1 MMNKYIGVVI
11 SVDSAVAE
19 VAMYDM
25 VNDAN
30 ILWEGQVLPGPKVGS
45 FISILQGNVRIIAKV
60 ISEKIIDQQNSIG
73 SKEFDN
79 RYSKDSINRV
89 IKAKSIGTV
98 KGGNFQV
105 TSRYVPM
112 VGNKVSWISQE
123 DYAAM
128 YALGENVPSLRIG
141 EDLLGDQ
148 EVNIPIDRIF
158 ASHIGVFGNTG
169 SGKSNTLHRLYLN
182 LFRSEYGDS
191 ALEKSKFIVIDFN
204 GEYSHDD
211 SFGVPSE
218 KKTVCCLSTRS
229 NSLDKITINDKYIFD
244 SEVLS
249 MLFDARPATQVPFIK
264 NTLKSYNEMKHNWDS
279 YAQFIIGTF
288 CKLLIGREGNRGD
301 ALEEWIGIYRQFT
314 QCGQNCLDNYD
325 SMQYDVELGN
335 CPECKKL
342 QLKSDKRSQSEQK
355 KYMDEEFPK
364 YWEDYQKGL
373 GDLEFYMR
381 GYAKGYQKGVCDLR
395 EVNHFKD
402 NPLFPEGVSE
412 ATCHGYKHSYS
423 RGHKHGYGHGLK
435 RDPQECPELL
445 FRQIKTVSDR
455 NYVLQLE
462 GLSGND
468 CYFNHGS
475 VMSAKQKHVIRKYL
489 SEPLVRRMEESDPL
503 DRLMYILKFSYIHNT
518 ARGEVQREHLDPL
531 MKRIGVALKDLNKVV
546 SVDEQ
551 GLQEFSNLII
561 VDLLNAN
568 QSIKRMIPM
577 LFAKMMYGEQ
587 KDKKGSESTS
597 HLIIDE
603 AHNILN
609 ANSGD
614 VGDHWRDYRLDV
626 FEEIIKEGRK
636 FGFYLTLSSQRPAD
650 ISPTIVSQIHNYFIH
665 RLVNELDLRMIERT
679 MPTLDRA
686 SFDVIPTLGKG
697 ECVVTGTAF
706 SLPVFTV
713 VDWVESDP
721 RPHSDDLVLTDLWTK
736 AEYKSALETAE
747 VIFYT
752 KDISKRDLY
761 NLLTSEPSLY
771 SSEAAQYAVDNVEAD
786 WKTNAL
792 EMAKSYQQEGMS
804 RGEIRSYLTSDKVG
818 FTEEEA
824 EHAISHLD

>member
-1 MMNKYIGVVI
+1 MDKYIGIVI
-11 SVDSAVAE
+11 SVDSAIAE

-148 EVNIPIDRIF
+148 EVNIPINRIF

-182 LFRSEYGDS
+182 LFKSEYGDG

-218 KKTVCCLSTRS
+218 KKNVYRLSTRS
-229 NSLDKITINDKYIFD
+229 NKSDKIPISGEYIFD
-244 SEVLS
+244 PEILA
-249 MLFDARPATQVPFIK
+249 MLFDARPATQVPFI
-264 NTLKSYNEMKHNWDS
+264 NGTLKSYNEMNGDWDR
-279 YAQFIIGTF
+279 YARFIVGTLL
-288 CKLLIGREGNRGD
+288 KLLVSRDTSRGD
-301 ALEEWIGIYRQFT
+301 ALSEWINLYKKFT
-314 QCGQNCLDNYD
+314 
-325 SMQYDVELGN
+325 E
-335 CPECKKL
+335 
-342 QLKSDKRSQSEQK
+342 
-355 KYMDEEFPK
+355 
-364 YWEDYQKGL
+364 
-373 GDLEFYMR
+373 
-381 GYAKGYQKGVCDLR
+381 
-395 EVNHFKD
+395 
-402 NPLFPEGVSE
+402 
-412 ATCHGYKHSYS
+412 T
-423 RGHKHGYGHGLK
+423 
-435 RDPQECPELL
+435 
-445 FRQIKTVSDR
+445 
-455 NYVLQLE
+455 
-462 GLSGND
+462 
-468 CYFNHGS
+468 
-475 VMSAKQKHVIRKYL
+475 
-489 SEPLVRRMEESDPL
+489 EESDLYRIGAGPN
-503 DRLMYILKFSYIHNT
+503 DSYRIYNTQANEWIYFNRGDSIEIHREYINNAIHNDLFEALSNSDPIRRIRYIIKFSYIHSI
-518 ARGEVQREHLDPL
+518 AWGQVQKEHLDPL
-531 MKRIGVALKDLNKVV
+531 MKRIDVALNDLDKIIEVRHDYPK
-546 SVDEQ
+546 SACS
-551 GLQEFSNLII
+551 LFI

-587 KDKKGSESTS
+587 KNKKGSGSTS
-597 HLIIDE
+597 HLIVDE

-609 ANSGD
+609 ANSGE

-650 ISPTIVSQIHNYFIH
+650 ISPTIISQIHNYFIH

-721 RPHSDDLVLTDLWTK
+721 RPHSDDLVLTDQLWIKDEYKFALEK
-736 AEYKSALETAE
+736 AEACSYAE
-747 VIFYT
+747 NM
-752 KDISKRDLY
+752 SKRGMHNWL
-761 NLLTSEPSLY
+761 NSEPDPV
-771 SSEAAQYAVDNVEAD
+771 SSEAAQYAVDNMQAD
-786 WKTNAL
+786 WNANAL
-792 EMAKSYQQEGMS
+792 EMAKSYQQEGIS
-804 RGEIRSYLTSDKVG
+804 RGEIRSHLNSDEVG
-818 FTEEEA
+818 FTENEA
-824 EHAISHLD
+824 EYAISHLD